1 MKRIVMI
8 GMGLMLLALVA
19 GAARAASDAAPPAL
33 QRATPTPPALQRAT
47 PTPTA
52 VLRIPVTLAVLPLPA
67 PVLITPTVAITATPA
82 LLATPVSIGTPARIV
97 TPFSTPT
104 RRTAPTPTPAQR
116 SSPTSTLTPTAVA
129 DTSGG
134 IVDFRAST
142 SRVRGQ
148 VQLSWRYAGDPFDG
162 DFVVERSA
170 NGGAWRHV
178 ADCSQPYDPDAGIYR
193 CRDEGLTSGSAY
205 EYRVCVGE
213 AVYSC
218 SGAPFAET
226 DAIKAP

>member
-8 GMGLMLLALVA
+8 GMALMLLALVA
-19 GAARAASDAAPPAL
+19 GAARAASDAAL
-33 QRATPTPPALQRAT
+33 PALQRAT

-82 LLATPVSIGTPARIV
+82 LLATPVSIGTPARVV
-97 TPFSTPT
+97 TPSSTPT

-116 SSPTSTLTPTAVA
+116 SSPTPTLTLTPTAVA

-148 VQLSWRYAGDPFDG
+148 VQLSWRYVGDPFDG

-178 ADCSQPYDPDAGIYR
+178 ADCSQPYDPDADIYR

-205 EYRVCVGE
+205 EYRACVGE

>member
-19 GAARAASDAAPPAL
+19 GAARAASDAA
-33 QRATPTPPALQRAT
+33 PPALQRAT

-116 SSPTSTLTPTAVA
+116 SSPTSTLTLTPTAVA

-148 VQLSWRYAGDPFDG
+148 VQLSWRYVGDPFDG

-170 NGGAWRHV
+170 NGGAWRYV